1 MSEVAAKR
9 QKLSEEDFLNE
20 VLGVDDHA
28 EVRAVNSAAASTI
41 REFNFILLDDKL
53 ASLAYRL

>member
-1 MSEVAAKR
+1 MAAKR

-41 REFNFILLDDKL
+41 RVFNCIVLDDQL